1 MNTKVN
7 LPNALSLLRLIGTP
21 ALFWLARLPN
31 QLWVAL
37 WFGVLGLTD
46 ALDGFLARRWQQT
59 SEFGSRLDGMADI
72 AFYPTGAV
80 LLFWLYPEY
89 LWPNMGY
96 MALAFAL
103 FAAANLYARLRFG
116 RFILLHTNLG
126 RWSGVLAFFAVLGAF
141 HMDTTWLIR
150 ITLLGYAISFVECLL
165 IFKLRGPVS
174 PDTRSLF
181 SQQSG

>member
-7 LPNALSLLRLIGTP
+7 LPNALSLLRLVGTP

-96 MALAFAL
+96 VALAFAL

-116 RFILLHTNLG
+116 RFILLHTHLG

-150 ITLLGYAISFVECLL
+150 ITLLGYAISFLECLL

-181 SQQSG
+181 SH